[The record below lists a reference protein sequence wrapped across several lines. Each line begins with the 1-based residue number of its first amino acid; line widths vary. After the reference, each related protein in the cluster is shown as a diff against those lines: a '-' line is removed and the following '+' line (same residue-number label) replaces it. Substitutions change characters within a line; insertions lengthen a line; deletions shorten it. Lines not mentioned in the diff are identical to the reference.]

1 MKFASYNIQ
10 FGVGLD
16 GVFDPDRI
24 AESLRGAD
32 VIALQEVTRGW
43 PNNGGVDLVER
54 IASLFPD
61 FHWIYGPACDAH
73 RSYETING
81 RIVDLR
87 AQFGNMV
94 LSRWPILTNRMLLL
108 PRARTYGKLNL
119 QRGAS
124 EAVIDA
130 PGGPVRVY
138 SIHLDHV
145 SPDERIAQI
154 RYLKERA
161 FSFTTEGGAV
171 TGASE
176 FGLDEMPLP
185 EEFLIMGDFNMVPNS
200 PEYCEMAGHDDHFYG
215 RVARHG
221 YGYDALAQLG
231 RLTEDSYSWI
241 DAKNHTERKHL
252 DYCFLSPGLA
262 PRLRDAFVDT
272 GAAGS
277 DHLPVWVDLDW

>member
-16 GVFDPDRI
+16 GIFDPDRI

-43 PNNGGVDLVER
+43 PNNGEVDLVER
-54 IASLFPD
+54 IVSLFPD
-61 FHWIYGPACDAH
+61 FHWVYGPACDIH
-73 RSYETING
+73 RSSARIDG
-81 RIVDLR
+81 RVVDLR

-108 PRARTYGKLNL
+108 PRARTYEKLNL
-119 QRGAS
+119 QRSAS

-130 PGGPVRVY
+130 PGGAIRVY
-138 SIHLDHV
+138 SVHLDHV
-145 SPDERIAQI
+145 SPEERIAQI
-154 RYLKERA
+154 RYLKERV
-161 FSFTTEGGAV
+161 FNFVSEGGAV
-171 TGASE
+171 TGAVE
-176 FGLDEMPLP
+176 FGLPEVPLP
-185 EEFLIMGDFNMVPNS
+185 DEFVIMGDFNMVPGS
-200 PEYCEMAGHDDHFYG
+200 PEYCEMTGRDDYFYG
-215 RVARHG
+215 RPARHG
-221 YGYDALAQLG
+221 FAIDALARCG
-231 RLTEDSYSWI
+231 RLTGDSYSWI
-241 DAKNHTERKHL
+241 DANRPSERKHL

-262 PRLRDAFVDT
+262 PRLKDASVDT